1 VVEASALLYSD
12 ELVTSQNR
20 RAACVDIGEGPP
32 RDPREMAELAGFASS
47 KCVRKGRRKEGREGE
62 GCVKGLGAAQ
72 REGWSFSHAHAGV
85 VAEPGLA

>member
-1 VVEASALLYSD
+1 VTRGRWRSSQALRAASAC
-12 ELVTSQNR
+12 EK
-20 RAACVDIGEGPP
+20 GEG
-32 RDPREMAELAGFASS
+32 
-47 KCVRKGRRKEGREGE
+47 RKEGREGE